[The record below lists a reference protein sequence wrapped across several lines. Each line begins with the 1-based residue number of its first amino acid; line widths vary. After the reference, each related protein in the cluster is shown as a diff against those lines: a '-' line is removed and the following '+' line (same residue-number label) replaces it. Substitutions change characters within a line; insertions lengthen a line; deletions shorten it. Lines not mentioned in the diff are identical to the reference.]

1 MHENLRISR
10 VMDFLLY
17 SPALNNDK
25 DGEDM
30 DCVAF
35 PDFTLDVVREI
46 SSRFCLPVNVCP

>member
-46 SSRFCLPVNVCP
+46 SS